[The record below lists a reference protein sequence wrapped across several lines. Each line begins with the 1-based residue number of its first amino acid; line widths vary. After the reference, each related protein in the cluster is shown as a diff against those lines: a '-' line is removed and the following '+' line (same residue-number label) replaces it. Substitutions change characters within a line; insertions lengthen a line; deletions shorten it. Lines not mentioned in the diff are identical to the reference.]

1 MVVLQLLKS
10 HLTSTTQI
18 DVSSDNQNKS
28 PASNE
33 AASQLTNCTSTGQPH
48 ILFKAASKDKNHDN
62 KTPST
67 TTTTITKE
75 AAAADAAAAAADG
88 ALTTAVVSTS
98 TPPQLPAT
106 PDLLTA
112 NNTSQGDSSNP
123 SKADSEKVC
132 VVLLAIITG
141 MLRSKQQQRVI

>member
-75 AAAADAAAAAADG
+75 AAAADAAAADD